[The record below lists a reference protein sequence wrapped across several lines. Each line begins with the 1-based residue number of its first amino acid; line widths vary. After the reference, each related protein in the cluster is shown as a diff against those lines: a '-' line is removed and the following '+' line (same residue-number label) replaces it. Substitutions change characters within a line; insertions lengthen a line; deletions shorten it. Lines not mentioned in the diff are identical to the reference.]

1 MKNMKFFCITTVILL
16 TFSCAPT
23 IVPTPTPGGIVDVET
38 NSLTVEKDGVI
49 ITVTS
54 ESWKHDPVD
63 VKYTFTPFFITVLN
77 NTTGVIT
84 IDEDHVFVFDENKT
98 QYGVVDPKDVDSAL
112 TPRYYPPVFFY
123 GGSNYYYHNRW
134 GMGIE
139 IGYPFETYDSE
150 VIPTA
155 FRFGPIAPGAR
166 VMGFVYLQKPP
177 PEVKEL
183 TFKIS
188 PILESEK
195 LITLSFNFRREK

>member
-1 MKNMKFFCITTVILL
+1 MKKIGFFGIATLILL
-16 TFSCAPT
+16 AFSCAPM
-23 IVPTPTPGGIVDVET
+23 IVPAPTPGGIVDLDT
-38 NSLTVEKDGVI
+38 NSLTVQNEGII
-49 ITVTS
+49 ITVSS

-63 VKYTFTPFFITVLN
+63 VKYTFTPFFVTVLN

-98 QYGVVDPKDVDSAL
+98 QYGVVAPKDVDSAL

-123 GGSNYYYHNRW
+123 GSNYYYHDRW
-134 GMGIE
+134 GLGIE

-195 LITLSFNFRREK
+195 SITLSFNFRREK

>member
-1 MKNMKFFCITTVILL
+1 MKKTGFFGIATLILL
-16 TFSCAPT
+16 TFSCAPM
-23 IVPTPTPGGIVDVET
+23 IVPAPTPGGIVDLDT
-38 NSLTVEKDGVI
+38 NSLTVQKDGVI

-77 NTTGVIT
+77 NTTGEIT
-84 IDEDHVFVFDENKT
+84 IDEDRVFVFDENKT
-98 QYGVVDPKDVDSAL
+98 QYGVVAPKDVDSAT
-112 TPRYYPPVFFY
+112 TPRYYPPIFFY
-123 GGSNYYYHNRW
+123 GGNYYYHDRW
-134 GMGIE
+134 GLGIE

-166 VMGFVYLQKPP
+166 VMGFVYLQKPHP
-177 PEVKEL
+177 DVKEL

-188 PILESEK
+188 PILESGK